1 MTYRACRAWCC
12 IAIVVTMKED
22 TRTTNDWAARQLRGT
37 APPPPDLGEERRAH
51 RERRSRV
58 MWSVW
63 YGSFNPRRRRPPR
76 RLDDS
81 RYHSLDWYAAHLL
94 AVSVGI
100 LVLSAADAFL
110 TLTLL
115 FNGAHEMNPVMAPV
129 IFRSAAMFTAVKMG
143 LTSLGVVLM
152 VFLARYRFMRLIRVD
167 LVMYGVLLIYIGLVV
182 YEMWMLKR

>member
-1 MTYRACRAWCC
+1 
-12 IAIVVTMKED
+12 MKHSSE
-22 TRTTNDWAARQLRGT
+22 TGTTNDWAARQLQGT
-37 APPPPDLGEERRAH
+37 APLPPDLGQERRARH
-51 RERRSRV
+51 DRRSRYL
-58 MWSVW
+58 WSVW

-115 FNGAHEMNPVMAPV
+115 FNGAYEMNPVMATV
-129 IFRSAAMFTAVKMG
+129 VLRSAASFTAVKMS

-167 LVMYGVLLIYIGLVV
+167 LVMYGVLLVYIWLVL
-182 YEMWMLKR
+182 YELWMLKR